1 MAKLLACLF
10 GMFVSLSAG
19 QAPAG
24 SDKLKDDK
32 CSVEG
37 RVVNSVTGAPLRRV
51 TLTLTA
57 AARVAGE
64 SGEDGRFAFQGLAP
78 GRYRL
83 VAQRT
88 GYLVQGYG
96 ARSGSAIGGTAL
108 DLAAGQQ
115 VKDVLL
121 KLVPE
126 AVISGRVLDEDG
138 EAAQNMEVAAF
149 QSRYQRGARQW
160 VRAGAATTNT
170 LGEFRITSLSGGGY
184 LVGTYLKNPG
194 NVGPSA
200 QPPGDKPE
208 REYVLTFYPN
218 ATDQAGGVPV
228 QVATGAEAGRTEIHL
243 QRADTVR
250 IRGKVTG
257 APEGKPAMVQL
268 VPKGVADDGSISYWL
283 GRRAMSQP
291 QDGTFELKGVAPGTY
306 MLSASYRDG
315 QTQFSALTLLQVGRV
330 HRDGLILQLVT
341 APELAGVVV
350 TADKSSAKLNGV
362 QVRAEPAEY
371 AGMPVA
377 SATAGEDGKFTLKD
391 VQLVLCRVQVS
402 NLPGGAYVKS
412 IRLGNQ
418 DVGQEGIDLSGGA
431 SDGLQITV
439 SMAGAQVD
447 GVVQS
452 GESKPVSG
460 ATVVL
465 VPESRRYS
473 LFKEARTGEDGS
485 FSFKGV
491 TPGDYKLLAW
501 EDIEPGAYQ
510 DPEFLKKY
518 ESKAESLSLKESG
531 RRTLQ
536 VKVIPLE
543 EQR

>member
-10 GMFVSLSAG
+10 GMFVSLSAV

-96 ARSGSAIGGTAL
+96 ARSGSTIGGTTL

-121 KLVPE
+121 KLIPE

-138 EAAQNMEVAAF
+138 EAAQTMEVAAF

-160 VRAGAATTNT
+160 VRAGATTTNS
-170 LGEFRITSLSGGGY
+170 LAEFRITNLSGGGY
-184 LVGTYLKNPG
+184 LVGTYPRNPG
-194 NVGPSA
+194 NIGPSA

-218 ATDQAGGVPV
+218 ATDLAGGVPV
-228 QVATGAEAGRTEIHL
+228 QVATGTEVDRTEIRL

-257 APEGKPAMVQL
+257 APEGKPTMVQL
-268 VPKGVADDGSISYWL
+268 APKGVTDGAISFWL

-291 QDGTFELKGVAPGTY
+291 PDGTFELKGVVPGTY
-306 MLSASYRDG
+306 LLSTTFPVG
-315 QTQFSALTLLQVGRV
+315 QTQFSASTLLQVGKV
-330 HRDGLILQLVT
+330 HIDGLILQPVA

-350 TADKSSAKLNGV
+350 AADKSSAKLNGV
-362 QVRAEPAEY
+362 QIRVEPIEY
-371 AGMPVA
+371 FGIPVA
-377 SATAGEDGKFTLKD
+377 SATAGEDGRFTLKN
-391 VQLVLCRVQVS
+391 VQPVVCQVQVS
-402 NLPGGAYVKS
+402 NLPEGAYVKS

-418 DVGQEGIDLSGGA
+418 DVGDAGIDLSGGA
-431 SDGLQITV
+431 SDGFQVTV
-439 SMAGAQVD
+439 SIAGAQVD

-452 GESKPVSG
+452 GESKPASG

-473 LFKEARTGEDGS
+473 LFREARTGEDGS

-491 TPGDYKLLAW
+491 APGDYKLLAW
-501 EDIEPGAYQ
+501 EDIETGAYY

-518 ESKAESLSLKESG
+518 EGKAESLSLKPSD
-531 RRTLQ
+531 RRTIQ
-536 VKVIPLE
+536 VRVIPFE
-543 EQR
+543 ERR